1 MDIKRILA
9 STKTYI
15 FLLILAAALL
25 LYTAGV
31 GYKQVERLY
40 SSGEKVSHTLDVQRN
55 IVELSAN
62 FLLLESIQL
71 KNQLQQDQENLT
83 DMVIIEIDQGLE
95 RLQALTKENASQQER
110 VKMLKVLR
118 NEIIAELPITP
129 ITDSTNVANEQLQLN
144 RLERISNI
152 VNKAQRIKKSMLSDE
167 NYLMVSRREEFT
179 SQSFLTPLS
188 SLLVAITSMIIFII
202 GFISIYSQKRE
213 ITKVNARIIEQ
224 NKKLQETET
233 FLKGVYKSSNN
244 VISHFEPIKDD
255 KGNVTDFKFV
265 YASNAIEEVTGSDQA
280 ENIGNTLVEMY
291 PMVVENGL
299 LDLMKLCYNTGED
312 QEHESEY
319 QFKDGAKTIC
329 NTIVKSGGGITNTA
343 WDTTSIKKTEK
354 ALYELNEELSLQN
367 TIFKEAEIVAGIGS
381 YIWYLKNGSVTVS
394 DNFYRLLGYE
404 PNSFPIT
411 LENYRKLV
419 HPDDQENYD
428 ILCAETIANGTSSIS
443 TLRIITK
450 DKKVLHLNINGRLVQ
465 IEDQP
470 VSVGI
475 VQDITEQVAKDNQLI
490 ESYDKLKLSNEEL
503 ESFSRVASHDLQEP
517 LRKIQVFI
525 SRIED
530 DARESLPEKSM
541 VYFEKIKV
549 AAFRMRDLIQNLLT
563 YSGIERQDSEFEE
576 VNLNEVGG
584 KVKEELSQLIKETNA
599 QITFENLPE
608 VKGVAFKLEQVFANL
623 ISNSIKYRKSD
634 IDPVINI
641 TSTQVNAQDIQ
652 EKFTKNFKTY
662 HEISFT
668 DNGIGFA
675 PEYAKSIFEVF
686 QKLHSKTEYSGTGI
700 GLSICKKIVENHQ
713 GHIHAKSTLGEG
725 ATFIVYLP
733 VQR

>member
-9 STKTYI
+9 STKTYV

-40 SSGEKVSHTLDVQRN
+40 SSGEKVTHTLDVQRA

-71 KNQLQQDQENLT
+71 KAQIQQDHENLG

-95 RLQALTKENASQQER
+95 RLQALTKDNDSQQER
-110 VKMLKVLR
+110 VKVLKALR
-118 NEIIAELPITP
+118 NDMISELPVTP
-129 ITDSTNVANEQLQLN
+129 ILDSTEVANKQPQLD
-144 RLERISNI
+144 RLERISKI
-152 VNKAQRIKKSMLSDE
+152 VNKAQVIKKNMLSEE

-188 SLLVAITSMIIFII
+188 SLLVAITSMIIFVI

-213 ITKVNARIIEQ
+213 ITKVNSHIIEQ

-255 KGNVTDFKFV
+255 QGKVIDFKFV

-280 ENIGNTLVEMY
+280 ENIGKTLVEMY

-299 LDLMKLCYNTGED
+299 LDLMKHCYNTGEA

-319 QFKDGAKTIC
+319 VFADNTKTIC

-343 WDTTSIKKTEK
+343 WDTTNIKKTEK

-381 YIWYLKNGSVTVS
+381 YIWYLDDGSVTIS

-411 LENYRKLV
+411 LENYRNMV
-419 HPDDQENYD
+419 HPDDREDYD
-428 ILCAETIANGTSSIS
+428 TLCAETIENGTSSIS

-450 DKKVLHLNINGRLVQ
+450 DKKVLHLNINGRLIQ
-465 IEDQP
+465 IENQP

-475 VQDITEQVAKDNQLI
+475 VQDITEQVKKDNQLI
-490 ESYDKLKLSNEEL
+490 DSYDKLKLSNEEL

-530 DARESLPEKSM
+530 DARESLPKKSV
-541 VYFEKIKV
+541 VYFEKIKI
-549 AAFRMRDLIQNLLT
+549 AALRMRDLIQNLLT
-563 YSGIERQDSEFEE
+563 YSGIERQDGEFEE
-576 VNLNEVGG
+576 VNLNGVVS
-584 KVKEELSQLIKETNA
+584 KVTDELSQLIKETNA
-599 QITFENLPE
+599 QISNGPLPK

-623 ISNSIKYRKSD
+623 ISNSIKYRKND
-634 IDPVINI
+634 VDPII
-641 TSTQVNAQDIQ
+641 TISSTQVNAQEIQ
-652 EKFTKNFKTY
+652 EKFSKNFTAY
-662 HEISFT
+662 HRIALA

-675 PEYAKSIFEVF
+675 PEYAKTIFEVF

-713 GHIHAKSTLGEG
+713 GHIHAVSTLGEG
-725 ATFIVYLP
+725 ATFVVYLP
-733 VQR
+733 VH

>member
-9 STKTYI
+9 STKTYV

-40 SSGEKVSHTLDVQRN
+40 SSGEKVTHTLDVQRA
-55 IVELSAN
+55 IVELSSN

-71 KNQLQQDQENLT
+71 KAQIQQDQENLG

-95 RLQALTKENASQQER
+95 RLQALTKDNDSQQER
-110 VKMLKVLR
+110 VKVLR
-118 NEIIAELPITP
+118 ALRNDMISELPVTP
-129 ITDSTNVANEQLQLN
+129 ILDSTEVANKQPQLD
-144 RLERISNI
+144 RLERISKI
-152 VNKAQRIKKSMLSDE
+152 VNKAQVIKKNMLSEE

-188 SLLVAITSMIIFII
+188 SLLVAITSMIIFVI

-213 ITKVNARIIEQ
+213 ITKVNAHIIEQ

-244 VISHFEPIKDD
+244 VISHFEPIKDGHG
-255 KGNVTDFKFV
+255 KVIDFKFV

-280 ENIGNTLVEMY
+280 ENIGKTLVEMY

-299 LDLMKLCYNTGED
+299 LDLMKHCYKTGES

-319 QFKDGAKTIC
+319 AFADSTKTIC

-343 WDTTSIKKTEK
+343 WDTTNIKKTEK

-381 YIWYLKNGSVTVS
+381 YIWYLDDGSVTIS

-411 LENYRKLV
+411 LENYRNMV
-419 HPDDQENYD
+419 HPDDREDYD
-428 ILCAETIANGTSSIS
+428 TLCVETIENGTSSIS
-443 TLRIITK
+443 TLRILTK
-450 DKKVLHLNINGRLVQ
+450 DKKVLHLNINGRFIQ
-465 IEDQP
+465 IENQP

-475 VQDITEQVAKDNQLI
+475 VQDITEQVKKDNQLI
-490 ESYDKLKLSNEEL
+490 DSYDKLKLSNEEL

-530 DARESLPEKSM
+530 DARESLPKKSV
-541 VYFEKIKV
+541 VYFEKIKI
-549 AAFRMRDLIQNLLT
+549 AALRMRDLIQNLLT
-563 YSGIERQDSEFEE
+563 YSGIERQDGEFEE
-576 VNLNEVGG
+576 VNLNGVVS
-584 KVKEELSQLIKETNA
+584 KVTDELSQLIKETNA
-599 QITFENLPE
+599 KISNGHLPK
-608 VKGVAFKLEQVFANL
+608 VKGIAFKLEQVFANL
-623 ISNSIKYRKSD
+623 ISNSIKYRKND
-634 IDPVINI
+634 VDPII
-641 TSTQVNAQDIQ
+641 TISSTQVNAQEIQ
-652 EKFTKNFKTY
+652 EKFSKNFTAY
-662 HEISFT
+662 YRIALA

-675 PEYAKSIFEVF
+675 PEYAKTIFEVF

-713 GHIHAKSTLGEG
+713 GHIHAVSTLGEG
-725 ATFIVYLP
+725 ATFVVYLP
-733 VQR
+733 VH